1 MGMHAQ
7 MRAVRDLRGSARA
20 PSHHHGT
27 PPNSAQCN
35 PAHVQPGVSR
45 LSISRI
51 WWAFTYAFASQ
62 FASKSMVEEAICL
75 IS

>member
-1 MGMHAQ
+1 MGMRAH

-35 PAHVQPGVSR
+35 PAHAQPGVSR
-45 LSISRI
+45 LSISRN
-51 WWAFTYAFASQ
+51 WWTFTSAFASQ
-62 FASKSMVEEAICL
+62 FASKPMVEEVACL